1 MCLLLRRGLG
11 LKQAEELELQIE
23 LGFVGITDISPTFLF
38 YLQLGFG
45 GLGIKPRERSTDVLE
60 EKRKKKR
67 EKRKQK
73 ECSSLNVLVRTEIPI
88 SCQSCVGAWD
98 RNSQGVVDQD

>member
-1 MCLLLRRGLG
+1 MLQRGLG

-60 EKRKKKR
+60 EKRKKK
-67 EKRKQK
+67 EKK
-73 ECSSLNVLVRTEIPI
+73 ESRRSAV
-88 SCQSCVGAWD
+88 A
-98 RNSQGVVDQD
+98 